1 MSIDLDRPSIEAADE
16 IDLFRTYDAQK
27 GHPAE
32 GDSWTRAV
40 VTKII
45 EDQAH
50 RHTGARSSD
59 LQMLGGSDRSRYTAD
74 ELAAYDWYK
83 SQTEPDRW
91 KELVFEHRQ
100 KDAREQVEPP
110 EEFNPDRNYREKPMH
125 AVEGLN
131 RKPFDGQGGRAGAV
145 TVSTDAILYFAN
157 VLESIAPLDGGNGP
171 LQAVVNVLE
180 KIDPRPGAFAK
191 AEMHRRILVRTP
203 DLPGLQGETTKTVV
217 DLQAVFAVTQ
227 KELRALVKE
236 YDTAEELNGLT
247 VKQFGDVMTGS
258 NTRIDALGAPA
269 TKEKT

>member
-1 MSIDLDRPSIEAADE
+1 MSIDLDRPSIEAFDE
-16 IDLFRTYDAQK
+16 LDLFRTYDAQK
-27 GHPAE
+27 GYPAE
-32 GDSWTRAV
+32 GDSWTRAAIA
-40 VTKII
+40 KII
-45 EDQAH
+45 EDQSH
-50 RHTGARSSD
+50 RPRGARGSD
-59 LQMLGGSDRSRYTAD
+59 LQMLDTSNYTAD
-74 ELAAYDWYK
+74 EIAAYDWYMTQ
-83 SQTEPDRW
+83 SRPGRW
-91 KELVFEHRQ
+91 KELVLEHRQ
-100 KDAREQVEPP
+100 RDARERVEPP
-110 EEFNPDRNYREKPMH
+110 EEFNPDRNYLEKPMH

-157 VLESIAPLDGGNGP
+157 VLESIAPIAGGNGP

-191 AEMHRRILVRTP
+191 AEVYRRILVRTP
-203 DLPGLQGETTKTVV
+203 DLPGLQGETTKTVG
-217 DLQAVFAVTQ
+217 DLQAVFGVAQT
-227 KELRALVKE
+227 ELRALVKE

>member
-45 EDQAH
+45 EDQSH
-50 RHTGARSSD
+50 RHTVARGSD
-59 LQMLGGSDRSRYTAD
+59 LQMLGGIDRSRYTAD
-74 ELAAYDWYK
+74 ELAAYDWYR
-83 SQTEPDRW
+83 SQTEPGRW

-110 EEFNPDRNYREKPMH
+110 EEFNPDRNYREKPVH

-145 TVSTDAILYFAN
+145 AVSTDAILYFAN
-157 VLESIAPLDGGNGP
+157 VLESIAPIAGGNGP
-171 LQAVVNVLE
+171 LQTV
-180 KIDPRPGAFAK
+180 IDKLKEIKPRPGAFSR
-191 AEMHRRILVRTP
+191 AEKYRLTLVP
-203 DLPGLQGETTKTVV
+203 DLQGETTKTVG
-217 DLQAVFAVTQ
+217 DLQAILGVAQT
-227 KELRALVKE
+227 ELRALVKE

-247 VKQFGDVMTGS
+247 VKQYGDVMTGS